1 MHQMQINVG
10 KRHFATSHVIVLGNE
25 KGGSGKTTTAMHLI
39 VALLKAGKSVGSI
52 DIDSRQQ
59 SLTRYIENRR
69 IWAIKTGKRLL
80 VPKHFT
86 VTLGPDTHIKK
97 DDEREFAAFADA
109 VSRLENSCD
118 FLIIDAPGNDNYLS
132 RLGHSM
138 ADTLVTPIN
147 DSFLDF
153 DVIGVVNGDEY
164 NVSSKSK
171 YSGMVEHSRKRRLSV
186 DGGTIDWIVLRNRLS
201 PLRSNNNRRVDSAL
215 RAMSHEMDFRIAPG
229 LSERVVFRELFP
241 RGLTLFDILD
251 DTPEVEVTMSH
262 LAARIEIRALLN
274 TLRLPFRLAEQTQ
287 PPPEAAVSLSY

>member
-1 MHQMQINVG
+1 MQINVG

-69 IWAIKTGKRLL
+69 IWAETSGKPL
-80 VPKHFT
+80 VIPKHHT
-86 VTLGPDTHIKK
+86 VTLGPDTHLKK
-97 DDEREFAAFADA
+97 DDEGEFAAFAEA
-109 VSRLENSCD
+109 VSSLENTCD

-153 DVIGVVNGDEY
+153 DVLGVVNGEEY
-164 NVSSKSK
+164 RVNSKSK
-171 YSGMVEHSRKRRLSV
+171 YSGMVEHSRKRRLAV
-186 DGGTIDWIVLRNRLS
+186 DGGTIDWVVLRNRLS

-251 DTPEVEVTMSH
+251 DDSEVEVTMSH
-262 LAARIEIRALLN
+262 LAARIEVRALLN
-274 TLRLPFRLAEQTQ
+274 TLRLPFRLAEQTP
-287 PPPEAAVSLSY
+287 PPPEAAGAAVSLSQ